1 MDRKEILA
9 ELRSVDSSAD
19 LDVSARAADDWL
31 REHPDD
37 DEVRGALEEAKAR
50 TEPRTGYM

>member
-9 ELRSVDSSAD
+9 DLRSAASSAD
-19 LDVSARAADDWL
+19 LDISARAADDWL

-50 TEPRTGYM
+50 AEPRTG